1 MAKKLPKDVRELI
14 EGQIECEGFDY
25 AFTEKISAEDIDDE
39 EVNKPLGDYLTARR
53 NLISVLKSKGVNVE
67 DY

>member
-1 MAKKLPKDVRELI
+1 MSKKLPKDVREMI

-25 AFTEKISAEDIDDE
+25 AFTENISHEEIDDE
-39 EVNKPLGDYLTARR
+39 EVNKALGDYLTARR
-53 NLISVLKSKGVNVE
+53 NLMSVLKSKGVNVD